1 MKAYKVTLLVI
12 DHEKMGEEA
21 IRDNLENEEYTNPR
35 VMEIESADIGEWSD
49 SHPLN
54 SRVTTK
60 NEFNRLFN
68 KTDA

>member
-12 DHEKMGEEA
+12 DHEKMGSKG
-21 IRDNLENEEYTNPR
+21 IRENLENEGYTNPS
-35 VMEIESADIGEWSD
+35 VMDIESVDIGKWDD

-54 SRVTTK
+54 NTAK
-60 NEFNRLFN
+60 CKAEFNRLFN